1 MQIDGKKM
9 KSDTKKNL
17 QFSEVYNPIIS
28 AAKPV
33 LVSANAMKSSTT
45 QLSIEKVLYKFS
57 TMIEEFESKA
67 EQEGAPYEMVKAAQY
82 CLCTFVDE
90 SAVRSGWA
98 NEEWSQKSLLVSFFD
113 ETWGG
118 ERFFEILEKAKLDV
132 DKNLYLIEF
141 IYLCLQFGYK
151 GKYQIAN
158 NGDTILEQEKNRL
171 IDLIRSKRPE
181 TFSLLFQETLN
192 DKDSTEVKR
201 RWHIPLWV
209 IAVLGSL
216 IVAVFYILLRFL
228 LGSTMDDTSAE
239 INDLS
244 LPKNAQY
251 TVSGRNDVQ
260 TKPLTP
266 ALQNEV
272 SRDLVKVKDF
282 PDRSVITILGDGLF
296 ESGSE
301 NIQNQFFPVLATIGQ
316 ALQGT
321 NGQVVVTGYTDD
333 TPIRSITFPSNWHLS
348 QARAD
353 AVKEILTGYIDD
365 NGRIRSE
372 GRGSTNPVVP
382 NDSSENKAKNRRVE
396 ITVYSLGN
404 NVPTEP

>member
-1 MQIDGKKM
+1 M
-9 KSDTKKNL
+9 KSHQRISL
-17 QFSEVYNPIIS
+17 QLSDIYNPIIE

-33 LVSANAMKSSTT
+33 LVLSNAMKNSVT
-45 QLSIEKVLYKFS
+45 QLSIENVLFRFS
-57 TMIEEFESKA
+57 KMIEDFESEA
-67 EQEGAPYEMVKAAQY
+67 EQKGAPYEMVKAAKY
-82 CLCTFVDE
+82 CLCAFVDE

-98 NEEWSQKSLLVSFFD
+98 NEEWSQKSLLVTFFD

-118 ERFFEILEKAKLDV
+118 ERFFDILDKAKLEV

-158 NGDTILEQEKNRL
+158 NGDIILEQEKNKLLEL
-171 IDLIRSKRPE
+171 IKSKRPE
-181 TFSLLFQETLN
+181 TFSLLFQEN
-192 DKDSTEVKR
+192 FGEKDDGEVKR

-209 IAVLGSL
+209 IAVLSSL
-216 IVAVFYILLRFL
+216 VVAIFYIVLRWS

-239 INDLS
+239 INNLS
-244 LPKNAQY
+244 LPQNTQY
-251 TVSGRNDVQ
+251 TVNVPDSVQ

-266 ALQNEV
+266 ALQKEISRKLVEV
-272 SRDLVKVKDF
+272 NDF
-282 PDRSVITILGDGLF
+282 TDRSVITILGDGLF

-301 NIQNQFFPVLATIGQ
+301 NVQNQYFPVLATIGQ
-316 ALQGT
+316 ALAGIS
-321 NGQVVVTGYTDD
+321 GQVVVTGYTDD
-333 TPIRSITFPSNWHLS
+333 TPIQSITFPSNWHLS

-353 AVKEILTGYIDD
+353 AVKEILVSYVEDG
-365 NGRIRSE
+365 GRIRSE
-372 GRGSTNPVVP
+372 GRGSTNSVVP

-404 NVPTEP
+404 NVPTEQ